1 MFLTIFFYIMAPLLA
16 INFART
22 GIHMINGKFVEELE
36 QTLEKNSKLRFLN
49 TIFIFGFFV
58 ILLKM
63 IFPLKVANVLIK
75 IVYFT
80 LGILFVILAL
90 LMMYIIIT
98 DGNSIISEVRK
109 DM

>member
-1 MFLTIFFYIMAPLLA
+1 MGSTHVSNNIFYIMTPLHA
-16 INFART
+16 INFARV
-22 GIHMINGKFVEELE
+22 GIHMINGKFVEKVE
-36 QTLEKNSKLRFLN
+36 QTLEKNSKLRLLN

-63 IFPLKVANVLIK
+63 ISPLKMANILIK
-75 IVYFT
+75 IIYFP

-90 LMMYIIIT
+90 LMIT
-98 DGNSIISEVRK
+98 EGNSIISEVRK

>member
-1 MFLTIFFYIMAPLLA
+1 MFLTIFFYIMAPLVA
-16 INFART
+16 INFARV
-22 GIHMINGKFVEELE
+22 GIYMINGKFVEEVE
-36 QTLEKNSKLRFLN
+36 QTLEKNSKLRLLN

-63 IFPLKVANVLIK
+63 IFPLKVANVLIR